1 MNEPLQKNFDRIQE
15 RVKNVSAGRDVKILA
30 ASKTMSPEVLEEA
43 FRAGVRVFGE
53 NRIQEAIPKIQSLS
67 SLEAEWHFIGHLQT
81 NKAREAVRYFSCIQS
96 VDSVRLMQ
104 MIEREAEKIGKK
116 MELFFEIRLANEATK
131 HGMEADQLAEA
142 LDVSRDLKWC
152 KVCGLMIIPP
162 YFENPEEARPFFRRL
177 RELRDQLAAPFSGL
191 KELSM
196 GMSHDYEVAVQE
208 GATIVRI
215 GTALFGPRTR

>member
-1 MNEPLQKNFDRIQE
+1 MNEPLQKNFDRIRE

-81 NKAREAVRYFSCIQS
+81 NKAREAVKYFSCIQS

-104 MIEREAEKIGKK
+104 MIEKEAEKIGKR
-116 MELFFEIRLANEATK
+116 MELFFEISLADEATK
-131 HGMEADQLAEA
+131 HGLETDHLAEA
-142 LDVSRDLKWC
+142 LDVSRDLKLC
-152 KVCGLMIIPP
+152 RVCGFMIIPP

-177 RELRDQLAAPFSGL
+177 RELRDHYAAPFSDL

-196 GMSHDYEVAVQE
+196 GMSHDFEVAIQE